1 MVPHVEVL
9 TLDDLC
15 LALKLGPKTIY
26 RLCARKKLRRVP
38 NVRVIRV
45 TRKSLEEFLAGN

>member
-9 TLDDLC
+9 TIDDLC
-15 LALKLGPKTIY
+15 LALKLGAKTIY
-26 RLCARKKLRRVP
+26 RLCARGKLRRVP